1 MCLSKLDGAV
11 CVCVCALRLHV
22 YVCVWVHT
30 HVHVFLCACV
40 CVCVLHLC
48 AYMAGVTVSLC
59 FSVCVDV
66 TPTLTSQVTLW
77 ALQGVHMSPGMF
89 SQQSIIRETLVTV

>member
-1 MCLSKLDGAV
+1 MEL

-22 YVCVWVHT
+22 YVCVWVHA
-30 HVHVFLCACV
+30 HVHAF
-40 CVCVLHLC
+40 
-48 AYMAGVTVSLC
+48 LC